1 MHWATWVFLIFL
13 AFFVCSLSLFIS
25 SPWWFALKSWVFLV
39 HSNVLH
45 TEILRFFR
53 FTQTCLALKSWVFSG
68 SLKCASPW
76 NLEFFRFTQT
86 SFYVHRKNSRFQGS
100 AHFTF
105 TWKKLKISVL
115 RTFSVHLKNIKI
127 SVFCTF
133 YVHKKTQDFSA
144 QHQGSLIKLKF
155 ATKNARK
162 IKKTQ
167 VAQCIC
173 FTPNVKYFAV

>member
-25 SPWWFALKSWVFLV
+25 SPWWFAQKSGVFLV

-45 TEILRFFR
+45 TEILMFFR

-105 TWKKLKISVL
+105 TWKNSRFPCSARFPFTWKTS
-115 RTFSVHLKNIKI
+115 RFQCSARFMFT
-127 SVFCTF
+127 
-133 YVHKKTQDFSA
+133 KKTQDFSA

>member
-25 SPWWFALKSWVFLV
+25 SPWWFAQKSGVFLV

-115 RTFSVHLKNIKI
+115 RTFSVHLKNLKI

-133 YVHKKTQDFSA
+133 FVHQKNSRFQYSSSRFTDKTEVPNKKMQEKWR
-144 QHQGSLIKLKF
+144 KLRF
-155 ATKNARK
+155 LNAFVLHPK
-162 IKKTQ
+162 
-167 VAQCIC
+167 
-173 FTPNVKYFAV
+173 